1 MYGRCAD
8 GPGRA
13 MAVLGTVLL
22 LAGVRHPAAGDADKP
37 AAIAQQ
43 PAGRDPVDGGDLH
56 RVGVLQPGCCL
67 GQTGTVTV
75 NDVFNDVGSARLT
88 LAVVLLTLVDG
99 GVANGS
105 GVWWMG
111 KVSFP
116 DC

>member
-1 MYGRCAD
+1 
-8 GPGRA
+8 
-13 MAVLGTVLL
+13 
-22 LAGVRHPAAGDADKP
+22 
-37 AAIAQQ
+37 
-43 PAGRDPVDGGDLH
+43 
-56 RVGVLQPGCCL
+56 
-67 GQTGTVTV
+67 VTV